1 MCHAK
6 CMWWKTAL
14 PNSCDHSVQYTGLK
28 NSFKYTETSTLLHN
42 FNTNLIAYSLGAS
55 TNKYNIFS
63 LTSTSRSRSVL
74 VCAGDV
80 LNNNNLKPS
89 SSCKSKTWLWAH
101 WAPKCST
108 PEAHLF
114 SLFPA
119 GPSGQMPL
127 PRPFQI
133 FAGFSHWTRG
143 LCWTLK
149 LHF

>member
-6 CMWWKTAL
+6 CMGWKTVL

-28 NSFKYTETSTLLHN
+28 NSFKYMETSTLLHN
-42 FNTNLIAYSLGAS
+42 FNSNLTAYPLGAS

-63 LTSTSRSRSVL
+63 LTSRSRSVL

-80 LNNNNLKPS
+80 LNNNSLKPS

-119 GPSGQMPL
+119 RRSGQMPL

-133 FAGFSHWTRG
+133 FAGFRLWTRG
-143 LCWTLK
+143 LCWTLN
-149 LHF
+149 F